1 MKWLPKLMGFDYEEG
16 QTKKHYSWVNDQL
29 LRKGKL
35 VVGTNEQLRQEL
47 LHYVHDGSIGGHS
60 GVKTATH
67 KICSLFY
74 WKGLRKQVKQ
84 LIREC
89 LVCQKY
95 KPDLSAYPGLLQPL
109 PIPKFVWSS
118 ISIDFIEGLPK
129 SQGYNVIFV
138 VVDRLTKYAHFIPL
152 THPFTAVHVAQAFL
166 DNVCKLHGMPESI
179 ISDRDKVFLSLFWN
193 ELFVLLKVKLQMST
207 AYHPQSDG
215 QTEVVNRCLETYLRC
230 MTGEHPQEWSKWLP
244 LAELGYNSNYH
255 SAIKATPFEALYGQ
269 PPHVHVP
276 YMGGMSRVDAMDR
289 THVAREKVVRLLKF
303 HLERAQNR
311 MKQQTDKH
319 RSERVLE
326 VGDWVWL
333 KLQPHRQ
340 VSLRQGKQ
348 NKLSPKYFGPF
359 EITSRVGEVAYKL
372 KLPDYSQIHDV
383 FHVSQLKKCKGN
395 HQGTVLVPL
404 PQLNKESLIEMQPM
418 KLLDRKMVKRGNA
431 MTVYGLIQWTNGDV
445 QDATWELLEEL
456 CQRFPEFDLDS

>member
-1 MKWLPKLMGFDYEEG
+1 MCEDDIAKTAFKTHKGHYEFLVKPFGLTNPPSTFQALMNEVFRRFIKDFTTLSKPLTQLLKKNAYKWTDEALNAFLLLKEAMIKALVLGLPDFNKPFIMKIDASRVGRTD
-16 QTKKHYSWVNDQL
+16 KKHYSWVNGQL

-35 VVGTNEQLRQEL
+35 VVGTNEQLRIKKTSET
-47 LHYVHDGSIGGHS
+47 VDK
-60 GVKTATH
+60 GV
-67 KICSLFY
+67 F
-74 WKGLRKQVKQ
+74 G
-84 LIREC
+84 
-89 LVCQKY
+89 
-95 KPDLSAYPGLLQPL
+95 
-109 PIPKFVWSS
+109 
-118 ISIDFIEGLPK
+118 FIEGLPK

-152 THPFTAVHVAQAFL
+152 THHFTAVHVAQAFL
-166 DNVCKLHGMPESI
+166 DNVCKLHCMLESI
-179 ISDRDKVFLSLFWN
+179 ISDRDKVFLSLFWK
-193 ELFVLLKVKLQMST
+193 ELFGLLKVKLQMST

-215 QTEVVNRCLETYLRC
+215 QTENWGTIQTTIQLSRL
-230 MTGEHPQEWSKWLP
+230 LP
-244 LAELGYNSNYH
+244 LKLCMC
-255 SAIKATPFEALYGQ
+255 Q

-395 HQGTVLVPL
+395 HQGIV
-404 PQLNKESLIEMQPM
+404 
-418 KLLDRKMVKRGNA
+418 
-431 MTVYGLIQWTNGDV
+431 
-445 QDATWELLEEL
+445 
-456 CQRFPEFDLDS
+456 